1 MTSARSSNF
10 RNPTLFRRARA
21 LLDAELDSIKEAS
34 RGRLSEQDAGALL
47 AFIIG
52 ALVVG
57 AFAPKKT
64 SGFAAPGF
72 RKLVAALTT

>member
-1 MTSARSSNF
+1 MTANRVRQTRLRRIVSSSQFGSKPARRSA
-10 RNPTLFRRARA
+10 
-21 LLDAELDSIKEAS
+21 
-34 RGRLSEQDAGALL
+34 GRLSDHDAGAIL

-64 SGFAAPGF
+64 AGFAAPAL
-72 RKLVAALTT
+72 RKLVDALR